1 MSCKPLTVEE
11 FIEICEGH
19 YWDSLEENKDII
31 MLHLKAMR
39 DKWLPESKKC
49 EENRADEINKL
60 CDSAFGVGKREEKC
74 QKEYFPVPKLPDFS
88 GIPPIVMPCQCYAE
102 ITHLGYGCPCKCHL
116 KEEYKCK
123 TCGGDAFSCKGC
135 QDSKEGWCAC
145 GEPKKEGFEYHS
157 TDECKK
163 CDDSIYNASAFTHD
177 PSDCSSCLHG
187 ESAKKLR
194 EETHTVEPQPRDSY
208 IREGL
213 ECICIGKCH
222 CKPKEKKFYSG
233 WGSLA
238 EDFKIEESIPF
249 VPETLIFN
257 SACPATPENIAKARK
272 ICGVEESKPECD
284 GIDPTKIVRNQYGHI
299 NIKATADACRKPKD
313 AEPEWDEKKIMKDI
327 KDSSHAIFGGEE
339 PECEHDYCTK
349 KEVLCRLDRLQDTMN
364 QAIND
369 DQDRQEREEKAFR
382 TAILDYLET
391 REGRF
396 KGHSFDINALRK
408 KFL

>member
-1 MSCKPLTVEE
+1 MSCKLSKGNCPFCDAESGFPSTWGMSPMGWNDMKTRHDN
-11 FIEICEGH
+11 GH
-19 YWDSLEENKDII
+19 
-31 MLHLKAMR
+31 
-39 DKWLPESKKC
+39 PESKKC

-238 EDFKIEESIPF
+238 EDFK
-249 VPETLIFN
+249 
-257 SACPATPENIAKARK
+257 
-272 ICGVEESKPECD
+272 VEEPKTLPTYCSCPKCGATWTTGRHEC
-284 GIDPTKIVRNQYGHI
+284 PSE
-299 NIKATADACRKPKD
+299 
-313 AEPEWDEKKIMKDI
+313 EP
-327 KDSSHAIFGGEE
+327 E
-339 PECEHDYCTK
+339 PECEHDKDCDLMKPLRPSRFVPDGEPLTHSPHRRCTCRDYYT
-349 KEVLCRLDRLQDTMN
+349 KEEVDGW
-364 QAIND
+364 IN
-369 DQDRQEREEKAFR
+369 
-382 TAILDYLET
+382 TLYLEH
-391 REGRF
+391 REFVSDLLDGIAIELASNRS
-396 KGHSFDINALRK
+396 KEKKISWIASLK
-408 KFL
+408 SKFL